1 MLSYHSLFCS
11 FLLYV
16 SVTGKAYEFF
26 YPPPEK
32 VENFPIWLSL
42 LTFLSGK
49 TFSYS
54 MQYANALLL
63 MYQNNKI
70 TYLNPFSEK
79 WQRVFMDF
87 LVAFQLTENVSFFEW
102 YFVFSAFVSNSPD
115 DTVQSLCG
123 NIVLCVRMYWSYL
136 FSAPKL
142 LFIWLYII
150 YIN

>member
-87 LVAFQLTENVSFFEW
+87 FCG
-102 YFVFSAFVSNSPD
+102 FSAYWKCELLWMIFCFLCLCFQQSWWYSTKSMWEYRIVCTDVLELSLLCSKTFIYL
-115 DTVQSLCG
+115 TV
-123 NIVLCVRMYWSYL
+123 YYL
-136 FSAPKL
+136 H
-142 LFIWLYII
+142 
-150 YIN
+150 